1 MLCYLQGGSTWE
13 ERGFIMSDLSENS
26 HYKHLDKVMWET
38 KGSRFNTYRRLK
50 KQGSLSITTISMLS
64 VYAIVISLF
73 QFFFKARPHAID
85 NFDTFFSILLSI
97 CILVVSLLEASKE
110 YGTKSVKVYDCSND
124 IGSLLHKLKQV
135 EFANDINSELSNISD
150 HYNAILKSCPENHDQ
165 IDFDLFKAQNY
176 KHYKINPIMSFYIK
190 AKATFLPYS
199 FYYLL
204 IVAPLLIYF
213 SVIHYFQV
221 VQR

>member
-1 MLCYLQGGSTWE
+1 MAELC
-13 ERGFIMSDLSENS
+13 DNA
-26 HYKHLDKVMWET
+26 HYKYLDKVMWET
-38 KGSRFNTYRRLK
+38 KGSRFNAYRRLK
-50 KQGSLSITTISMLS
+50 KQGTLSITTISILS

-73 QFFFKARPHAID
+73 QFFFKARPHTID

-97 CILVVSLLEASKE
+97 CILVVSLLEASRE
-110 YGTKSVKVYDCSND
+110 YSTKSVKVYDCSND

-135 EFANDINSELSNISD
+135 ELAGDINSELSNIAD

-165 IDFDLFKAQNY
+165 IDYDLFKAQNY
-176 KHYKINPIMSFYIK
+176 RHYRINPIISIYIK

-204 IVAPLLIYF
+204 IIAPLLIYF
-213 SVIHYFQV
+213 SVINYFHG
-221 VQR
+221 